1 MTYYRVAVT
10 HQDFS
15 SSNPVNCIELTSAK
29 SIDEARSNIYERYRH
44 NYFISIN
51 NVTEVN

>member
-10 HQDFS
+10 YQNFS
-15 SSNPVNCIELTSAK
+15 CSNPVNCIELTSAK
-29 SIDEARSNIYERYRH
+29 SVDEARSNIYERYRH
-44 NYFISIN
+44 DYSIAID